1 MPPIEEVLAENARL
15 KAKLQGKESVISGKD
30 ERIAELEAQIAW
42 FRRQVFAGGK
52 SEKIDAGQL
61 DLLLGQLEEA
71 KAAPAQPVK
80 PSCGR
85 KAKKP
90 RKTRDELY
98 GNLPVLQETVVEPVK
113 VKANPSLYERIG
125 QEETFE
131 VKVDP
136 PRFYRHRIVRPKY
149 RKVGD
154 KAEAPV
160 LAPAP
165 LRVVEGVASSELL
178 AYIVVSKFTDH
189 LPLYRQCAIYKRYG
203 FAVTRQNLTRWVEK
217 VAQWLKPI
225 YNHMLVEL
233 LAGGY
238 VQIDETPIKYC
249 DPDYG
254 EKKAKTGYLCGVT
267 RPLGDVWYKW
277 SSGRSHA
284 SVTSHLQGFEGVAQ
298 ADMYDAYPKLAKSGK
313 KIELAACWA
322 HARRKFFDI
331 KERFPREC
339 AIYLKLVAKLYAVE
353 KEIRE
358 GGLDANA
365 AFNLRQSKS
374 LNTHA
379 RILRVLGIL
388 RRRSLPASELGKAC
402 DYSISHWGYL
412 STYLRHGHVQIDN
425 NWMENAI
432 RPTAVG
438 KKNWLFVGHPE
449 AGERAAILY
458 SILISCQ
465 RLEIQPLEYLRD
477 VLGKSTGTLPD
488 QQLRALTPAN
498 WKKSRSP

>member
-1 MPPIEEVLAENARL
+1 MPPIEEVLAENASL
-15 KAKLQGKESVISGKD
+15 KARLTGKD
-30 ERIAELEAQIAW
+30 ARIAELEAQIAW

-52 SEKIDAGQL
+52 SEKVDINQL
-61 DLLLGQLEEA
+61 DLLLGKLEEA
-71 KAAPAQPVK
+71 KAAESQPQK
-80 PSCGR
+80 ISYER
-85 KAKKP
+85 TAKAS

-98 GNLPVLQETVVEPVK
+98 GNLPVLEETVVEPED
-113 VKANPSLYERIG
+113 VKADPSSYERIG
-125 QEETFE
+125 EEETFE

-136 PRFYRHRIVRPKY
+136 PKFYRRRIVRPKY

-154 KAEAPV
+154 RSKAPV
-160 LAPAP
+160 VAAAP
-165 LRVVEGVASSELL
+165 LRVVEGVASAELL
-178 AYIVVSKFTDH
+178 AYVVVSKFSDH
-189 LPLYRQCAIYKRYG
+189 LPLYRQCAIYRRHG
-203 FAVTRQNLTRWVEK
+203 FAVTRQNLVRWVEK
-217 VAQWLKPI
+217 VAEWLKPI
-225 YNHMLVEL
+225 YNHMRSEL

-238 VQIDETPIKYC
+238 VQVDETPIKYC

-254 EKKAKTGYLCGVT
+254 EKKARTGYLCGAT

-277 SSGRSHA
+277 SGGRSHA
-284 SVTSHLQGFEGVAQ
+284 SVTSHLDGFEGVVQ

-313 KIELAACWA
+313 KIELAGCWA
-322 HARRKFFDI
+322 HARRKLFDI
-331 KERFPREC
+331 RERFPREC
-339 AIYLKLVAKLYAVE
+339 AVYLKLVARLYAVE
-353 KEIRE
+353 KEVRE

-365 AFNLRQSKS
+365 AFNLRQAKS

-379 RILRVLGIL
+379 RIRRVLEIL

-402 DYSISHWGYL
+402 DYSLSHWDYL

-465 RLEIQPLEYLRD
+465 RLEIQPLEYLQD
-477 VLGKSTGTLPD
+477 VLTRNTGIMTE
-488 QQLRALTPAN
+488 QELRALTPAN
-498 WKKSRSP
+498 WKKSRQV

>member
-1 MPPIEEVLAENARL
+1 MPPIDEVLAENATL
-15 KAKLQGKESVISGKD
+15 KAKLSGKD

-52 SEKIDAGQL
+52 SEKVDIDQL
-61 DLLLGQLEEA
+61 DLLLGKLEEA
-71 KAAPAQPVK
+71 KAAEPQRQK
-80 PSCGR
+80 ISYER
-85 KAKKP
+85 QAKSP

-98 GNLPVLQETVVEPVK
+98 GNLPVLEETVVEPEEVE
-113 VKANPSLYERIG
+113 ANPSSYERIG
-125 QEETFE
+125 EEETFE

-136 PRFYRHRIVRPKY
+136 PKFYRRRIVRPKY

-154 KAEAPV
+154 KTKSPV

-165 LRVVEGVASSELL
+165 LRLVEGIASVQLL
-178 AYIVVSKFTDH
+178 AFIVVSKFTDH
-189 LPLYRQCAIYKRYG
+189 LPLYRQCSIYKRYG
-203 FAVTRQNLTRWVEK
+203 FSVTRQNLTRWVEK

-238 VQIDETPIKYC
+238 VQVDETPIKYC

-277 SSGRSHA
+277 SPGRSHA
-284 SVTSHLQGFEGVAQ
+284 SVTSHLEGFAGVAQ
-298 ADMYDAYPKLAKSGK
+298 ADMYDAYPKLSKSSEG
-313 KIELAACWA
+313 IELAGCWA

-339 AIYLKLVAKLYAVE
+339 AVYLKLVTKLYAVE

-358 GGLDANA
+358 GELAAEA
-365 AFNLRQSKS
+365 AFKLRQEKS
-374 LNTHA
+374 VNTHA
-379 RILRVLGIL
+379 RIRRVLEIL
-388 RRRSLPASELGKAC
+388 RRCSLPASELGKAC
-402 DYSISHWGYL
+402 DYSLSHWDYL

-432 RPTAVG
+432 RPTAMG

-465 RLEIQPLEYLRD
+465 RLDIQPLEYLQD
-477 VLGKSTGTLPD
+477 VLTKNTGIMPE
-488 QQLRALTPAN
+488 QELRALTPAN
-498 WKKSRSP
+498 WKKSIKA